1 MNPYFTKL
9 DSISPSL
16 YKDFKNLGEQHSC
29 GGGWTKYYKTD
40 LSRNILLPDHLKH
53 NFNLTYMT
61 FIGDAAAPHV
71 DMGIGCRINLY
82 ISDNNATTQF
92 FSVKSRDL
100 DKAKPETCVGCTPEL
115 FCAGDCACGMKLD
128 NLNVEAEF
136 LAKPNDIYLLNV
148 SKPHGV
154 TGISRENYR
163 QALSFTT
170 HLPYEQVY
178 EDLLKYGSFNV

>member
-1 MNPYFTKL
+1 MNPFFTKL

-40 LSRNILLPDHLKH
+40 LSRNILLPNHLKNH
-53 NFNLTYMT
+53 FNLSYMT
-61 FIGDAAAPHV
+61 FIGDSASPHV

-82 ISDNNATTQF
+82 LSENNATTQF
-92 FSVKSRDL
+92 FSVKAREL
-100 DKAKPETCVGCTPEL
+100 DKPKPVTCEGCTPER
-115 FCAGDCACGMKLD
+115 FCAGDCACGMKVE
-128 NLNVEAEF
+128 NLVLEDQF
-136 LAKPNDIYLLNV
+136 VAKRHDIYLLNV

-154 TGISRENYR
+154 EGISRENYR

-170 HLPYEQVY
+170 DLPYETVY
-178 EDLLKYGSFNV
+178 QSLKEYGSF

>member
-1 MNPYFTKL
+1 MNPNYTKL

-53 NFNLTYMT
+53 NFDLTYMT
-61 FIGDAAAPHV
+61 FIGDSASPHV

-82 ISDNNATTQF
+82 LSENNATTQF
-92 FSVKSRDL
+92 FSVKAEEF
-100 DKAKPETCVGCTPEL
+100 DKPKPATCDGCTVEK
-115 FCAGDCACGMKLD
+115 FCAGDCACGMRTE
-128 NLNVEAEF
+128 NLVLEDEF
-136 LAKPNDIYLLNV
+136 VAKRHDIYLLNV

-154 TGISRENYR
+154 LGISKENYR

-170 HLPYEQVY
+170 DLPYETVY
-178 EDLLKYGSFNV
+178 NKLKEYGSF

>member
-40 LSRNILLPDHLKH
+40 LSRSILLPDHIKYS
-53 NFNLTYMT
+53 FNLSYMT
-61 FIGDAAAPHV
+61 FIGDAASPHV

-82 ISDNNATTQF
+82 LSDNNATTQF
-92 FSVKSRDL
+92 FSVKARDL
-100 DKAKPETCVGCTPEL
+100 DKPKPETCVGCTPEL
-115 FCAGDCACGMKLD
+115 FCAGDCACGMKRE
-128 NLNVEAEF
+128 NLALEAEF
-136 LAKPNDIYLLNV
+136 MAKPHDIYLLNV

-154 TGISRENYR
+154 EGISRENYR
-163 QALSFTT
+163 KALSFTT
-170 HLPYEQVY
+170 DLPYETVY
-178 EDLLKYGSFNV
+178 KTLKEYGSF